1 MPVQPEKTG
10 GDPQV
15 RIAAKEHPV
24 ISLSAG
30 RITVEATVVR
40 AGEDLCIV
48 LTGGDRPHIG
58 TVTLSVP
65 RPSLADAT
73 RTSATTS
80 VLNLTGHKDGEAAQY
95 LSERLAATL
104 GATVVVTGGSTSG
117 CVRATAVDALSHG
130 FRAIVP
136 IETCADKHESCH
148 FANLYDLAV
157 KYADVVPVEDVID
170 RLSAGA

>member
-1 MPVQPEKTG
+1 MPVQPEKRS

-24 ISLSAG
+24 VSLSAG

-40 AGEDLCIV
+40 AGGDLCIV

-65 RPSLADAT
+65 RPSLADSA

-80 VLNLTGHKDGEAAQY
+80 ILNCTGHKDGEAAQY
-95 LSERLAATL
+95 LGQRLAATL
-104 GATVVVTGGSTSG
+104 GTTVVVTGGIH
-117 CVRATAVDALSHG
+117 VDDIRPDEIKTVLHL
-130 FRAIVP
+130 V
-136 IETCADKHESCH
+136 
-148 FANLYDLAV
+148 
-157 KYADVVPVEDVID
+157 D
-170 RLSAGA
+170 RLTTALVDLLTAERTTP

>member
-1 MPVQPEKTG
+1 MPVQPEKRS

-24 ISLSAG
+24 VSLSAG
-30 RITVEATVVR
+30 RITVEASVVR
-40 AGEDLCIV
+40 AGADLCIV

-95 LSERLAATL
+95 LGQRLAAAL
-104 GATVVVTGGSTSG
+104 GATVVVTGGIHVNDIRPDEIKT
-117 CVRATAVDALSHG
+117 VLHLV
-130 FRAIVP
+130 
-136 IETCADKHESCH
+136 
-148 FANLYDLAV
+148 
-157 KYADVVPVEDVID
+157 D
-170 RLSAGA
+170 RLTTALVDLLTAERKTP

>member
-40 AGEDLCIV
+40 AGEDLCVV

-58 TVTLSVP
+58 TVTLSVA

-80 VLNLTGHKDGEAAQY
+80 VLHLTGHKDGEAAQY
-95 LSERLAATL
+95 VSQRLAATL
-104 GATVVVTGGSTSG
+104 GATVVVTGGIH
-117 CVRATAVDALSHG
+117 VDAIQPEEIRTVLHL
-130 FRAIVP
+130 V
-136 IETCADKHESCH
+136 
-148 FANLYDLAV
+148 
-157 KYADVVPVEDVID
+157 D
-170 RLSAGA
+170 RLTLALVDLLTANRKTP

>member
-40 AGEDLCIV
+40 AGDDLCIV

-65 RPSLADAT
+65 RPSLADSA

-80 VLNLTGHKDGEAAQY
+80 ILNCTGHKDGEAAQY
-95 LSERLAATL
+95 LGQRLAATL
-104 GATVVVTGGSTSG
+104 GATVVVTGGIHVNDIRPDEIKT
-117 CVRATAVDALSHG
+117 VLHLV
-130 FRAIVP
+130 
-136 IETCADKHESCH
+136 
-148 FANLYDLAV
+148 
-157 KYADVVPVEDVID
+157 D
-170 RLSAGA
+170 RLTTALVDLLTAERKTP

>member
-10 GDPQV
+10 GDPHLQ
-15 RIAAKEHPV
+15 IAAKEHPI

-30 RITVEATVVR
+30 RISVQATVVR

-65 RPSLADAT
+65 RPSLADSA

-80 VLNLTGHKDGEAAQY
+80 ILNCTGHKDGEAAQY
-95 LSERLAATL
+95 LGQRLAATL
-104 GATVVVTGGSTSG
+104 GATVVVTGGIH
-117 CVRATAVDALSHG
+117 VDDIRPDEIKTVLHL
-130 FRAIVP
+130 V
-136 IETCADKHESCH
+136 
-148 FANLYDLAV
+148 
-157 KYADVVPVEDVID
+157 D
-170 RLSAGA
+170 RLTTALVDLLTAERKTP

>member
-1 MPVQPEKTG
+1 MPVQPEKRS

-24 ISLSAG
+24 VSLSAG

-40 AGEDLCIV
+40 AGGDLCIV

-58 TVTLSVP
+58 TVTLSVA
-65 RPSLADAT
+65 RPSLADSA

-95 LSERLAATL
+95 LSQRLAAAL
-104 GATVVVTGGSTSG
+104 GATVVVTGGIH
-117 CVRATAVDALSHG
+117 VDDIRPDEIKTVLHL
-130 FRAIVP
+130 V
-136 IETCADKHESCH
+136 
-148 FANLYDLAV
+148 
-157 KYADVVPVEDVID
+157 D
-170 RLSAGA
+170 RLTTALVDLLTAERKTP

>member
-10 GDPQV
+10 GDPHLQ
-15 RIAAKEHPV
+15 IAAKEHPI

-40 AGEDLCIV
+40 AGDDLCIV

-58 TVTLSVP
+58 TVTLSVA

-95 LSERLAATL
+95 LSQRLAAAL
-104 GATVVVTGGSTSG
+104 GATVVVTGGIH
-117 CVRATAVDALSHG
+117 VDAIQPGEIRTVLHL
-130 FRAIVP
+130 V
-136 IETCADKHESCH
+136 
-148 FANLYDLAV
+148 
-157 KYADVVPVEDVID
+157 D
-170 RLSAGA
+170 RLTLALVDLLTAARKTP

>member
-1 MPVQPEKTG
+1 MPVQPEKRS

-24 ISLSAG
+24 VSLSAG

-40 AGEDLCIV
+40 AGGDLCIV

-65 RPSLADAT
+65 RPSLADSA

-95 LSERLAATL
+95 LSQRLAAAL
-104 GATVVVTGGSTSG
+104 GATVVVTGGIH
-117 CVRATAVDALSHG
+117 VDDIRPGEIKTVLHL
-130 FRAIVP
+130 V
-136 IETCADKHESCH
+136 
-148 FANLYDLAV
+148 
-157 KYADVVPVEDVID
+157 D
-170 RLSAGA
+170 RLTTALVDLLTAERKTP

>member
-10 GDPQV
+10 GDPHLQ
-15 RIAAKEHPV
+15 IAAKEHPI

-65 RPSLADAT
+65 RPSLADSA

-80 VLNLTGHKDGEAAQY
+80 ILNCTGHKDGEAAQY
-95 LSERLAATL
+95 LGQRLAATL
-104 GATVVVTGGSTSG
+104 GATVVVTGGIH
-117 CVRATAVDALSHG
+117 VDDIRPDEIKTVLHL
-130 FRAIVP
+130 V
-136 IETCADKHESCH
+136 
-148 FANLYDLAV
+148 
-157 KYADVVPVEDVID
+157 D
-170 RLSAGA
+170 RLTTALVDLLTAERKTP

>member
-40 AGEDLCIV
+40 AGDDLCIV

-58 TVTLSVP
+58 TVTLSVA

-104 GATVVVTGGSTSG
+104 GATVVVTGGIH
-117 CVRATAVDALSHG
+117 VDDIQPGEIKTVLHL
-130 FRAIVP
+130 V
-136 IETCADKHESCH
+136 
-148 FANLYDLAV
+148 
-157 KYADVVPVEDVID
+157 D
-170 RLSAGA
+170 RLTTALVDLLTADRKTP

>member
-1 MPVQPEKTG
+1 MPVQPEKRS

-24 ISLSAG
+24 VSLSAG

-40 AGEDLCIV
+40 AGGDLCIV

-65 RPSLADAT
+65 RPSLADSA

-95 LSERLAATL
+95 LSQRLAAAL
-104 GATVVVTGGSTSG
+104 GATVVVTGGIH
-117 CVRATAVDALSHG
+117 VDDIRPDEIKTVLHL
-130 FRAIVP
+130 V
-136 IETCADKHESCH
+136 
-148 FANLYDLAV
+148 
-157 KYADVVPVEDVID
+157 D
-170 RLSAGA
+170 RLTTALVDLLTAERKTP

>member
-1 MPVQPEKTG
+1 MPVQPEQTG

-24 ISLSAG
+24 VSLSAG

-40 AGEDLCIV
+40 AGADLCIV

-58 TVTLSVP
+58 TVTLSVA
-65 RPSLADAT
+65 RPSLADSA

-95 LSERLAATL
+95 LSQRLAAAL
-104 GATVVVTGGSTSG
+104 GATVVVTGGIH
-117 CVRATAVDALSHG
+117 VDDIRPGEIKTVLHL
-130 FRAIVP
+130 V
-136 IETCADKHESCH
+136 
-148 FANLYDLAV
+148 
-157 KYADVVPVEDVID
+157 D
-170 RLSAGA
+170 RLTTTLVDLLTAARKTP

>member
-10 GDPQV
+10 GDPHLQ
-15 RIAAKEHPV
+15 IAAKEHPI

-40 AGEDLCIV
+40 AGEDLCVV

-104 GATVVVTGGSTSG
+104 GATVVVTGGIH
-117 CVRATAVDALSHG
+117 VDAIRPDEIKTVLHL
-130 FRAIVP
+130 V
-136 IETCADKHESCH
+136 
-148 FANLYDLAV
+148 
-157 KYADVVPVEDVID
+157 D
-170 RLSAGA
+170 RLTTALVDLLTAERKTP

>member
-1 MPVQPEKTG
+1 MPVQPEKRS

-24 ISLSAG
+24 VSLSAG
-30 RITVEATVVR
+30 RITVEASVVR
-40 AGEDLCIV
+40 AGGDLCIV

-95 LSERLAATL
+95 LGQRLAATL
-104 GATVVVTGGSTSG
+104 GATVVVTGGIH
-117 CVRATAVDALSHG
+117 VDDIRPDEIKTVLHL
-130 FRAIVP
+130 V
-136 IETCADKHESCH
+136 
-148 FANLYDLAV
+148 
-157 KYADVVPVEDVID
+157 D
-170 RLSAGA
+170 RLTTALVDLLTAERKTP

>member
-40 AGEDLCIV
+40 AGEDLCVV

-58 TVTLSVP
+58 TVTLSVA
-65 RPSLADAT
+65 RPSLADSA

-95 LSERLAATL
+95 LSQRLAAAL
-104 GATVVVTGGSTSG
+104 GATVVVTGGIH
-117 CVRATAVDALSHG
+117 VDDIRPDEIKTVLHL
-130 FRAIVP
+130 V
-136 IETCADKHESCH
+136 
-148 FANLYDLAV
+148 
-157 KYADVVPVEDVID
+157 D
-170 RLSAGA
+170 RLTTALVDLLTADRKTP

>member
-15 RIAAKEHPV
+15 RIAAKEHPI

-30 RITVEATVVR
+30 RISVQATVVR

-65 RPSLADAT
+65 RPSLADSA

-80 VLNLTGHKDGEAAQY
+80 ILNCTGHKDGEAAQY
-95 LSERLAATL
+95 LGQRLAATL
-104 GATVVVTGGSTSG
+104 GATVVVTGGIH
-117 CVRATAVDALSHG
+117 VDDIRPDEIKTVLHL
-130 FRAIVP
+130 V
-136 IETCADKHESCH
+136 
-148 FANLYDLAV
+148 
-157 KYADVVPVEDVID
+157 D
-170 RLSAGA
+170 RLTTALVDLLTAERKTP

>member
-1 MPVQPEKTG
+1 MQPEQTG
-10 GDPQV
+10 GDLHLQ
-15 RIAAKEHPV
+15 IAAKEHSS

-30 RITVEATVVR
+30 RLTVEATVVR

-58 TVTLSVP
+58 TVTLSVA

-104 GATVVVTGGSTSG
+104 GATVVVTGGIH
-117 CVRATAVDALSHG
+117 VDAIQPEEIRTVLHL
-130 FRAIVP
+130 V
-136 IETCADKHESCH
+136 
-148 FANLYDLAV
+148 
-157 KYADVVPVEDVID
+157 D
-170 RLSAGA
+170 RLTTTLVDLLTAARETR

>member
-1 MPVQPEKTG
+1 MPVQPEKRS

-24 ISLSAG
+24 VSLSAG

-58 TVTLSVP
+58 TVTLSVH

-80 VLNLTGHKDGEAAQY
+80 VLNCTGHKDGEAAQY
-95 LSERLAATL
+95 LGQRLAATL
-104 GATVVVTGGSTSG
+104 GATVVVTGGIH
-117 CVRATAVDALSHG
+117 VDDIRPGEIKTVLHL
-130 FRAIVP
+130 V
-136 IETCADKHESCH
+136 
-148 FANLYDLAV
+148 
-157 KYADVVPVEDVID
+157 D
-170 RLSAGA
+170 RLTTTLVDLLTAARKTP

>member
-10 GDPQV
+10 GDPHLQ
-15 RIAAKEHPV
+15 IAATEHPI

-95 LSERLAATL
+95 LGQRLAATL
-104 GATVVVTGGSTSG
+104 GATVVVTGGIH
-117 CVRATAVDALSHG
+117 VDDIRPDEIKTVLHL
-130 FRAIVP
+130 V
-136 IETCADKHESCH
+136 
-148 FANLYDLAV
+148 
-157 KYADVVPVEDVID
+157 D
-170 RLSAGA
+170 RLTLALVDLLTANRKTP

>member
-1 MPVQPEKTG
+1 MPVQPEQTG
-10 GDPQV
+10 GDPHLQ
-15 RIAAKEHPV
+15 IAAREHPV

-30 RITVEATVVR
+30 RLTVEATVVR

-58 TVTLSVP
+58 TVTLSVA

-95 LSERLAATL
+95 LGQRLAATL
-104 GATVVVTGGSTSG
+104 GTTVVVTGGIH
-117 CVRATAVDALSHG
+117 VDAIQPGEIRTVLHL
-130 FRAIVP
+130 V
-136 IETCADKHESCH
+136 
-148 FANLYDLAV
+148 
-157 KYADVVPVEDVID
+157 D
-170 RLSAGA
+170 RLTDRLIELLAPGQAAF

>member
-1 MPVQPEKTG
+1 MPVQPEQTG

-15 RIAAKEHPV
+15 RIAAKEHHT

-30 RITVEATVVR
+30 RISVQATVVR

-104 GATVVVTGGSTSG
+104 GTTVVVTGGIH
-117 CVRATAVDALSHG
+117 VDDIRPDEIRTVL
-130 FRAIVP
+130 
-136 IETCADKHESCH
+136 
-148 FANLYDLAV
+148 DLV
-157 KYADVVPVEDVID
+157 D
-170 RLSAGA
+170 RLTTALVDLLTAERKTP

>member
-1 MPVQPEKTG
+1 MPVQPEKRS

-24 ISLSAG
+24 VSLSAG

-40 AGEDLCIV
+40 AGGDLCIV

-65 RPSLADAT
+65 RPSLADST

-95 LSERLAATL
+95 LSQRLAAAL
-104 GATVVVTGGSTSG
+104 GATVVVTGGIH
-117 CVRATAVDALSHG
+117 VDDIRPGEIKTVLHL
-130 FRAIVP
+130 V
-136 IETCADKHESCH
+136 
-148 FANLYDLAV
+148 
-157 KYADVVPVEDVID
+157 D
-170 RLSAGA
+170 RLTTTLVDLLTAARKTP

>member
-10 GDPQV
+10 GDPHLQ
-15 RIAAKEHPV
+15 IAAKEHPI

-40 AGEDLCIV
+40 AGDDLCIV

-65 RPSLADAT
+65 RPSLADSA

-80 VLNLTGHKDGEAAQY
+80 ILNCTGHKDGEAAQY
-95 LSERLAATL
+95 LGQRLAATL
-104 GATVVVTGGSTSG
+104 GATVVVTGGIH
-117 CVRATAVDALSHG
+117 VDDIRPDEIKTVLHL
-130 FRAIVP
+130 V
-136 IETCADKHESCH
+136 
-148 FANLYDLAV
+148 
-157 KYADVVPVEDVID
+157 D
-170 RLSAGA
+170 RLTTALVDLLTAERKTP

>member
-1 MPVQPEKTG
+1 MPVQPEKRS

-24 ISLSAG
+24 VSLSAG

-40 AGEDLCIV
+40 AGGDLCIV

-58 TVTLSVP
+58 TVTLSVA
-65 RPSLADAT
+65 RPSLADSA

-95 LSERLAATL
+95 LSQRLAAAL
-104 GATVVVTGGSTSG
+104 GATVVVTGGIH
-117 CVRATAVDALSHG
+117 VDDIRPGEIKTVHHL
-130 FRAIVP
+130 V
-136 IETCADKHESCH
+136 
-148 FANLYDLAV
+148 
-157 KYADVVPVEDVID
+157 D
-170 RLSAGA
+170 RLTTTLVDLLTAARKTP